1 MFYDTRKVFEAN
13 KARVKLEAL
22 IASNKVIE
30 LKEKRKK
37 RTLSQNAYMH
47 VLFGLYASETGYTA
61 AEAKTVLKREC
72 GKLMVY
78 ENSGTKFLRGTSDLS
93 KDECQVFIDWLLK
106 FAANQG
112 IHLPSSEQEYLDNQ
126 HEIDIQLDRNRGY
139 I

>member
-13 KARVKLEAL
+13 QARVKLEAL
-22 IASNKVIE
+22 IAKNKVIE

-37 RTLSQNAYMH
+37 RTLPQNAYMH
-47 VLFGLYASETGYTA
+47 VLFGLYAVETGYTA

-72 GKLMVY
+72 AQLMIY
-78 ENSGTKFLRGTSDLS
+78 EKNGEKFLKGTSELS

-106 FAANQG
+106 FAAEQG

-126 HEIDIQLDRNRGY
+126 DNIDIQLDRNQGY